1 MATTSLIE
9 SFQSLAVK
17 DDSDKLQAHAKC
29 LPFKP
34 GPDFGISPGKVDRY
48 LFRLFDSHSDG
59 STNNKWVK
67 SKDADKA
74 EFQYDRDVF
83 DRENRH
89 EAAQAL
95 RRHLQWKGQPGE
107 EDNFVSW
114 SSSLLFVLQYAFYR
128 KAYFSGHKLE
138 DMRLCIVDTT
148 KLPDGVFLSDTVL
161 IEAFS
166 RYDPTNIKSLPRL
179 KTLRQ
184 SQYYFGEYLSQ
195 GALYIEECCAIVS
208 MDSIVANGLY
218 DLREEF
224 QGAAQSLNKIWA
236 KEVLRLRQAFSSS
249 EAERPALATERELD
263 AALRIGHSYG
273 SIWKLPIALAFL
285 ALKPRH
291 VWDNRIAR
299 LYRPWC
305 SSGEYHLLSWN
316 DRKAKLTLHRR

>member
-9 SFQSLAVK
+9 NFQSLAVK
-17 DDSDKLQAHAKC
+17 DDSDTTQAHARC

-34 GPDFGISPGKVDRY
+34 WPDFGISPRKVDRY
-48 LFRLFDSHSDG
+48 LFRLFDKRSDG
-59 STNNKWVK
+59 SMDSIWVK
-67 SKDADKA
+67 SRDAKQTRFHYDKDIFSR
-74 EFQYDRDVF
+74 EDRK
-83 DRENRH
+83 

-95 RRHLQWKGQPGE
+95 RRHLQWEGQPTK

-114 SSSLLFVLQYAFYR
+114 SSSLLLVLQYAFYR
-128 KAYFSGHKLE
+128 KALFPGHKLE
-138 DMRLCIVDTT
+138 DMQLCVVDTA

-161 IEAFS
+161 MEAFS
-166 RYDPTNIKSLPRL
+166 EYDLDLTNPKSLPRL

-184 SQYYFGEYLSQ
+184 SPYYFGEYLSQ

-224 QGAAQSLNKIWA
+224 QGAAQSLNKVWA
-236 KEVLRLRQAFSSS
+236 KEVLRLRQAFGSS
-249 EAERPALATERELD
+249 EAERPSLATERELG

-273 SIWKLPIALAFL
+273 SIWRLPIALAFL

-291 VWDNRIAR
+291 VWDTRIAR
-299 LYRPWC
+299 LCRLWC
-305 SSGEYHLLSWN
+305 SSGE
-316 DRKAKLTLHRR
+316 